1 MPYDRTKD
9 PLDNL
14 SGGASGPGRR
24 AASVTPSDASDLSS
38 YARGLYVGGTGDLV
52 VIPVGNADGAP
63 VTFKAHPIGYMPVA
77 VRRVLATGTT
87 ATNILAIS

>member
-14 SGGASGPGRR
+14 SGGAAGPGRR
-24 AASVTPSDASDLSS
+24 AAAVTPSDANDLPT
-38 YARGLYVGGTGDLV
+38 YARALYVGVAGDLA

-63 VTFKAHPIGYMPVA
+63 VTFKAHPVGYVPVA
-77 VRRVLATGTT
+77 IRRVLATGTS